1 MFPRYSL
8 ILLMM
13 LLLASYTTMAQV
25 TSSANLACTVTA
37 SGGMGCNGI
46 VSGDLARKSAA
57 DKGQPELSVTYFTLE
72 PGAALDQTASPCCD
86 AIIVGIAGGEL
97 VNEKL
102 PSRYVSL
109 THDSVT
115 LLPKGES
122 FLLRNKG
129 SQNVA
134 LRLIEIKR

>member
-1 MFPRYSL
+1 MFARYPL
-8 ILLMM
+8 ILLLM
-13 LLLASYTTMAQV
+13 LPLPSYTIAQV
-25 TSSANLACTVTA
+25 ASSANLACTVTA

-46 VSGDLARKSAA
+46 VSGDLARKSAT
-57 DKGQPELSVTYFTLE
+57 DKGQPELSVTSFTLE

-86 AIIVGIAGGEL
+86 AIILGIAGGEL

-109 THDSVT
+109 TPDSVT
-115 LLPKGES
+115 LLPKGEA

-129 SQNVA
+129 SQSVE